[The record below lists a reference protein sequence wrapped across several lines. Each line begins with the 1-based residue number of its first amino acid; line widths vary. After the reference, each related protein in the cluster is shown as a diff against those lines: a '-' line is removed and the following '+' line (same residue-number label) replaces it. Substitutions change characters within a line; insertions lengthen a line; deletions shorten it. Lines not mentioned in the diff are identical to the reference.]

1 MSPADDSLIMLC
13 ESCIEIAEGQNETNL
28 QPVQVVAWECLE
40 WLLGEDET
48 WENWRARSK
57 VG

>member
-1 MSPADDSLIMLC
+1 MSPADDSLNMLC
-13 ESCIEIAEGQNETNL
+13 ESCIEIVEGQEKTNL
-28 QPVQVVAWECLE
+28 QPVQAVAWECLE

>member
-1 MSPADDSLIMLC
+1 MLR
-13 ESCIEIAEGQNETNL
+13 ESRVVIIEGQDETNL